1 MPPKIDYNLV
11 QHPQFQSQSQSESA
25 GIQDE
30 TNKKLQLLL
39 SQVEKLQTQMKPVET
54 MSPVAVKPYSAR
66 STVSKETNR
75 DDVSSPN
82 NRAQNSYRRM
92 PENMLLENLT

>member
-1 MPPKIDYNLV
+1 
-11 QHPQFQSQSQSESA
+11 
-25 GIQDE
+25 
-30 TNKKLQLLL
+30 
-39 SQVEKLQTQMKPVET
+39 MKPVET

-75 DDVSSPN
+75 DDVSTANP
-82 NRAQNSYRRM
+82 RAQNSYRRM